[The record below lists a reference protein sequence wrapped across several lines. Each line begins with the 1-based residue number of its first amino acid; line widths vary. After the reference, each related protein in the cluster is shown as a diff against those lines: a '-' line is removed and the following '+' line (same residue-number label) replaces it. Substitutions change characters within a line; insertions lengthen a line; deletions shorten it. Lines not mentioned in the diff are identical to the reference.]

1 VQCKLA
7 ACKKKIEKG
16 ELRVG
21 KTYPN
26 DRFTEGGTM
35 TDWYHAPC
43 VFQVGITHS
52 PAQTARAQSHA
63 LAHSLRPHRTHAHA
77 QHLKRARKT
86 TKKIDSEDD
95 LEGYS
100 HLHDNDQKKL
110 SEYIQG
116 TLFLLSFL
124 LSYGRAVC
132 AANLVERVQHLQR
145 ERI

>member
-1 VQCKLA
+1 MQCKLA

-52 PAQTARAQSHA
+52 PAQTARAHKHA
-63 LAHSLRPHRTHAHA
+63 IARACSLFTRPHRT

-116 TLFLLSFL
+116 TLFLSFL
-124 LSYGRAVC
+124 WVC
-132 AANLVERVQHLQR
+132 AACAAN
-145 ERI
+145 